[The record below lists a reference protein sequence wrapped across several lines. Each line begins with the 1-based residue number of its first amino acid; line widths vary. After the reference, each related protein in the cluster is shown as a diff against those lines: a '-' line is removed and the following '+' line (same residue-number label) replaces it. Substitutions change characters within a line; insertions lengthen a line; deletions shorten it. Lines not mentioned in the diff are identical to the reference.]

1 MFCVDVFIVYFGFV
15 GVIVVKF
22 CELGVIC
29 GKIVI
34 IFYGIDIFSWEVF
47 NYYIFEY

>member
-1 MFCVDVFIVYFGFV
+1 MFIVYFGFA

-22 CELGVIC
+22 RELGVIR

-34 IFYGIDIFSWEVF
+34 IFYGIDIFSREVF